1 MSLCGAG
8 LCGAGLGPG
17 GWGVKCSGI
26 GIACCVITWPCHVIK
41 FACFHRRTGKTFRSV
56 RVWGDAGAEGVP
68 WCGRGSSGV
77 CVRLTG
83 PCWHGGRRQHGL
95 ARARLHFESGLWP
108 LHPSAPMYAAEGTEG
123 EGEGQASWGMPAG
136 AWSCVAGGRAAGRAA
151 SAQLRPG
158 EDEDGVAPCDRLR
171 RAVVGAGRL
180 SVQHD
185 EERGSAPRLCRAL
198 AWWGCRPAQTQSSTG
213 QSAAGRRPAARGMS

>member
-1 MSLCGAG
+1 VGQG
-8 LCGAGLGPG
+8 WGRGLGRQVLRHRYSLLRHHLAVPCDKVRLLSSSHGQDFSECARVGRRWG
-17 GWGVKCSGI
+17 GGGAMVREGLKW
-26 GIACCVITWPCHVIK
+26 
-41 FACFHRRTGKTFRSV
+41 SV
-56 RVWGDAGAEGVP
+56 RAP
-68 WCGRGSSGV
+68 
-77 CVRLTG
+77 TG

-185 EERGSAPRLCRAL
+185 EERGSAPKLCWAL

-213 QSAAGRRPAARGMS
+213 QSAAGRRPAARDMS